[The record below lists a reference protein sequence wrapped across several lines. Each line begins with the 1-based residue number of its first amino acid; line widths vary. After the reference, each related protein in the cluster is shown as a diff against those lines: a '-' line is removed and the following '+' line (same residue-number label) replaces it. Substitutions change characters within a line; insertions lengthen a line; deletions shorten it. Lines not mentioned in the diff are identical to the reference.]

1 MALAAFLADVERRAF
16 KIAQYAV
23 GDTEHALDIV
33 QDAMLKLVDNYR
45 LRPPEEWA
53 PLFYRVLER
62 RILDHHRRSTVQR
75 RVLSFFGFGEDGT
88 SDDETPPLERIADT
102 PAAQPEVR
110 LAVSEDHARLAAAI
124 RSLPLRQ
131 QQVVLLR
138 DFEGL
143 DVNETAT
150 AMGCSAGS
158 VKTHYFRAL
167 GALRAALVEDSP

>member
-1 MALAAFLADVERRAF
+1 MAAFLANVERRAF

-75 RVLSFFGFGEDGT
+75 RVLSFLGFGEDGA
-88 SDDETPPLERIADT
+88 SDDETPPLEQVADT
-102 PAAQPEVR
+102 PAAQPEVQLTISDDHTR
-110 LAVSEDHARLAAAI
+110 LTRAI
-124 RSLPLRQ
+124 KALPLRQ

-138 DFEGL
+138 EFEGL

-167 GALRAALVEDSP
+167 GALRSALAEDSP

>member
-1 MALAAFLADVERRAF
+1 MAAFLADVERRAF
-16 KIAQYAV
+16 KIAHYAV
-23 GDTEHALDIV
+23 HDTEHALDIV
-33 QDAMLKLVDNYR
+33 QDAMLKLVANYR
-45 LRPPEEWA
+45 ERPPETWP

-62 RILDHHRRSTVQR
+62 RILDHHRRSAVQH
-75 RVLSFFGFGEDGT
+75 RVLSFFGFGDGGEDN
-88 SDDETPPLERIADT
+88 DETPLIERVADT

-110 LAVSEDHARLAAAI
+110 LAVNEDQARLTRAI
-124 RSLPLRQ
+124 KSLPLRQ

-143 DVNETAT
+143 DVNQTAT

-167 GALRAALVEDSP
+167 HALRAALGEDRR